1 MGELVKAGLE
11 SFYLRIMKIFF
22 PSLLTSRVPLEKSN
36 VVLISNS
43 LDMFFCPLQSFLKLL
58 FISDFLKLI
67 VYCRAVFVDHCVG
80 HIICLSLF
88 SFLRNFL
95 ESFLW

>member
-11 SFYLRIMKIFF
+11 SFYLRIMKIFL

-43 LDMFFCPLQSFLKLL
+43 LDKHDRYIYFQNSNWANSRL
-58 FISDFLKLI
+58 
-67 VYCRAVFVDHCVG
+67 VD
-80 HIICLSLF
+80 IQL
-88 SFLRNFL
+88 
-95 ESFLW
+95 

>member
-11 SFYLRIMKIFF
+11 SFYLRIMKIFL

-43 LDMFFCPLQSFLKLL
+43 LDIFFCPLQSF
-58 FISDFLKLI
+58 FF
-67 VYCRAVFVDHCVG
+67 F
-80 HIICLSLF
+80 F
-88 SFLRNFL
+88 SFLF
-95 ESFLW
+95 F